1 MQWRSGL
8 VTIGL
13 MPDLYVIAGPNG
25 VGKTTFA
32 KEFLPAYAKC
42 TKFIN
47 ADLIAQGLAPFAPGT
62 MLIKA
67 GKLLLEQIRELAK
80 ANEAFAFETTLAG
93 KAYISFLKQAK
104 RQGYQV
110 HIFFLWIPTVE
121 LALGR
126 IANRVRMGGHEIPA
140 ETVRRR
146 FRRGTYNF
154 FHYYQQLADSWYL
167 FDSSGIPPVLV
178 ARQEHGE
185 LAVLD
190 PNLYTHMSQHQGSSH
205 A

>member
-32 KEFLPAYAKC
+32 KEFLPSYAKC

-62 MLIKA
+62 MLIKS

-80 ANEAFAFETTLAG
+80 ANETFAFETTLAG
-93 KAYISFLKQAK
+93 KTYISFLKQAK

-110 HIFFLWIPTVE
+110 HVFFLWIPTVE

-146 FRRGTYNF
+146 FRRSTYNF

-167 FDSSGIPPVLV
+167 FNSSGIPPVLV